1 MKFLEARV
9 YQSRRGLQLFA
20 SLWPGFSSRAYKL
33 SLNSVEQRPLQ
44 PPFVTVSWQ
53 MLLGCLSQTHAS
65 LLPSA
70 LLDQMACFAF
80 SHGSPW
86 AALSPQLLEAQ
97 HHTGLY
103 RSHGCDLHPSCQ
115 MPFSPFMVL
124 DCKSLVFSMQ
134 PFFFFM
140 PIFFRLCSEIKPN
153 NNARYRV
160 TSIIWYFD
168 TLIEQKISPF
178 YIASK
183 RQKIGDGYWVTPPN
197 TQTDKSNVSVTV
209 PTVLLRP
216 VITPTGHLWPQLTVS
231 QRSTYTANHLSD
243 S

>member
-115 MPFSPFMVL
+115 MPFSPFMAL
-124 DCKSLVFSMQ
+124 DCKSFD
-134 PFFFFM
+134 FFKCSSFFM
-140 PIFFRLCSEIKPN
+140 SIFFQLCSEIQPN
-153 NNARYRV
+153 NNARYHV

-168 TLIEQKISPF
+168 RAKKNPPF
-178 YIASK
+178 ILFQETKNWRWIHYHTHTHAH
-183 RQKIGDGYWVTPPN
+183 
-197 TQTDKSNVSVTV
+197 TDKSNISAKSYS
-209 PTVLLRP
+209 LSQ
-216 VITPTGHLWPQLTVS
+216 WPQ
-231 QRSTYTANHLSD
+231 YY
-243 S
+243 